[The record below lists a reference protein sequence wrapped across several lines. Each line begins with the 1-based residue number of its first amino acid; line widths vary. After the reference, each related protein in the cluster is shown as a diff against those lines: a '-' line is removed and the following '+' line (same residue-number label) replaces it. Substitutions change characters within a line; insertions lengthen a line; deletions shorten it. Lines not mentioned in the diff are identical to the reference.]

1 MTLLGSRKRRAF
13 SRLPA
18 ARVLLCAASSR
29 GLLNGL
35 LRILLTLQLVAPAVH
50 AQTPTAR
57 TKVATSSATAEHGI
71 ALVQK
76 GNCDEAIPLLQRT
89 LPRVADKQ
97 VRYHAEMGLAR
108 CGMGMQQRET
118 AVQALLLLEREY
130 PDDPEVLY
138 IATHYFSELGTQAS
152 QQLTTNNPKSFQA
165 RKLQAESLESQGKT
179 TEAQAIYSV
188 ILEQNPKA
196 PGIHYRLGQ
205 ILLAVAGPN
214 GSTEAAQAEF
224 EKEIQVDPT
233 NAAAEFIVGELA
245 RRQTKWPEAIQHFS
259 RATSIDAGF
268 SEAYLALGM
277 TFAASA
283 DYPAAVA
290 PLERYVKLQ
299 PDDPAGHYQL
309 AMAYRRLGNSARA
322 AQEIAL
328 QNKAATKPR
337 QTDTTAGHEAA
348 P

>member
-1 MTLLGSRKRRAF
+1 MMLAGSRKRRVL
-13 SRLPA
+13 SRLWA
-18 ARVLLCAASSR
+18 ARVPLAAMPSQ

-35 LRILLTLQLVAPAVH
+35 LGILLTLQLVVPAVQ
-50 AQTPTAR
+50 AQSPMAR

-76 GNCDEAIPLLQRT
+76 GNCDEAVPLLQRT
-89 LPRVADKQ
+89 LPRVTDKQ

-108 CGMGMQQRET
+108 CGMGMQQMDT
-118 AVQALLLLEREY
+118 AVQALLLLEREF

-152 QQLTTNNPKSFQA
+152 QQLASKNPTSFQA

-179 TEAQAIYSV
+179 TEAAAIYSG
-188 ILEQNPKA
+188 ILEQNSKT

-205 ILLAVAGPN
+205 ILLASAGAD

-224 EKEIQVDPT
+224 QKEIQVDPL

-245 RRQTKWPEAIQHFS
+245 RRQSKWPDAIQHFS

-277 TFAASA
+277 SVAASA
-283 DYPAAVA
+283 NFPAAIA

-309 AMAYRRLGNSARA
+309 AMAYRRIGNSARA

-328 QNKAATKPR
+328 QIKAAAKAG
-337 QTDTTAGHEAA
+337 QTDTTAGHEAT

>member
-1 MTLLGSRKRRAF
+1 MLLGSSKREALP
-13 SRLPA
+13 RLPA
-18 ARVLLCAASSR
+18 PRVPLCALSSQGFPGVLL
-29 GLLNGL
+29 G
-35 LRILLTLQLVAPAVH
+35 ILLTLLLGIQAVQ
-50 AQTPTAR
+50 AQTPTPLA
-57 TKVATSSATAEHGI
+57 KVATTSASAERGI

-76 GNCDEAIPLLQRT
+76 GKCDEAIPLLQRT
-89 LPRVADKQ
+89 LPRVTDKQ

-118 AVQALLLLEREY
+118 AVDALLQLEREY

-152 QQLTTNNPKSFQA
+152 QQLTTKNPTSFQA

-179 TEAQAIYSV
+179 TEAAAIYSS
-188 ILEQNPKA
+188 ILEQNPKT

-205 ILLAVAGPN
+205 ILLAGAGPD
-214 GSTEAAQAEF
+214 GATEAARAEF
-224 EKEIQVDPT
+224 EREIQVDPL

-245 RRQTKWPEAIQHFS
+245 RRQSKWPEAIQHFS

-277 TFAASA
+277 SLAASA
-283 DYPAAVA
+283 DFPAAVV

-328 QNKAATKPR
+328 QVQAAAKAG
-337 QTDTTAGHEAA
+337 QTDTTAGHQAT